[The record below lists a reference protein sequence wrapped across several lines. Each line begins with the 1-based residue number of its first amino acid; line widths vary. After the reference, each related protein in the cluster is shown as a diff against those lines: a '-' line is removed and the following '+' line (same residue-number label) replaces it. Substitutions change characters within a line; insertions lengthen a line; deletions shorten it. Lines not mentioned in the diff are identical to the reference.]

1 MSLSQ
6 LHDNYCSDVEVLKIV
21 IRNDKRNGLLQSPVG
36 DQKVSVAGDH
46 VGGVPGIRLRGQHLD
61 AVVQLVALASLDEEQ
76 LGFAGKTRA
85 LIRREGRPQTVV
97 LVWLVTRKILSC
109 LQKYL
114 LLQKYIVYLAYSK
127 PSSPWL
133 STATKM
139 QSASLWSSRE
149 ADSRIRSMSLKG
161 RSS

>member
-36 DQKVSVAGDH
+36 DQKVSVAGDL
-46 VGGVPGIRLRGQHLD
+46 VGGVPGIRLRGHHLD

-85 LIRREGRPQTVV
+85 LIRREVRPQTVG
-97 LVWLVTRKILSC
+97 LVWLVTGKIS
-109 LQKYL
+109 Y
-114 LLQKYIVYLAYSK
+114 V
-127 PSSPWL
+127 
-133 STATKM
+133 
-139 QSASLWSSRE
+139 
-149 ADSRIRSMSLKG
+149 
-161 RSS
+161 